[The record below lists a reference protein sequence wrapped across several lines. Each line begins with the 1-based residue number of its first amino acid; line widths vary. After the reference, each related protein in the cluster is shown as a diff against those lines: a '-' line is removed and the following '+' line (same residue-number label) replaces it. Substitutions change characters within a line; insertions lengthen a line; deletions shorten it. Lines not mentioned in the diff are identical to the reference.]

1 MLLNIRK
8 PGDTVTLKMSSGEE
22 LIGTF
27 KSEDATSYVI
37 DRPVS
42 LSMGPKGA
50 PALVPYLMTVNPQNA
65 RDVAF
70 NRSLVVCIAN
80 TEKDLSTQY
89 SSAMSGIVSAPAGMR
104 FDS

>member
-22 LIGTF
+22 LIGTY

-42 LSMGPKGA
+42 LSVGPKGG
-50 PALVPYLMTVNPQNA
+50 PALTPYLMTVNPQNA
-65 RDVAF
+65 RDLAF
-70 NRSLVVCIAN
+70 NKSLVVCVAN
-80 TEKDLSTQY
+80 TEKDLASQY
-89 SSAMSGIVSAPAGMR
+89 STAMSGIVAAPAGLR
-104 FDS
+104 LDA